1 MKRNEFLI
9 NLSGLILI
17 IILAAFVYLSL
28 TDSRQGLTMLSADL
42 EYRVSYRYLLKNVNE
57 AGQIPNQTGRAEVI
71 LGGEEYENGTV
82 NIVTAIVADYRML
95 DTFGGILVLLA
106 ANAGVGLLMVERKRG
121 RAKEAS
127 DIVKTAVPFIMLFSL
142 VTGFYIISHGHLT
155 PGGGFAGG
163 AIISSAFILQFLAF
177 QKRFRHK
184 GLKILESLAG
194 IGLLAMGLIGLYL
207 QGSLFANF
215 LPTGPLGATIS
226 AGGIMIIYAIIGI
239 KAAVELSS
247 ISADFIGE

>member
-9 NLSGLILI
+9 SLSGLILI

-28 TDSRQGLTMLSADL
+28 TDSRSGLTMLSADL
-42 EYRVSYRYLLKNVNE
+42 EHRVSYRYLLKNVNE
-57 AGQIPNQTGRAEVI
+57 AGRAEVI
-71 LGGEEYENGTV
+71 PGGEEYENGTA
-82 NIVTAIVADYRML
+82 NIVTAIVTDYRML

-127 DIVKTAVPFIMLFSL
+127 DIVKTAVPFIMLFAL
-142 VTGFYIISHGHLT
+142 VTGFYIISHGHLI

-177 QKRFRHK
+177 QKRFHHK
-184 GLKILESLAG
+184 GLKLFESLAG
-194 IGLLAMGLIGLYL
+194 IGLLAMALIGLYL
-207 QGSLFANF
+207 EGSLFANF

-226 AGGIMIIYAIIGI
+226 AGGIMIIYTIIGI

-247 ISADFIGE
+247 ISAAFIGE